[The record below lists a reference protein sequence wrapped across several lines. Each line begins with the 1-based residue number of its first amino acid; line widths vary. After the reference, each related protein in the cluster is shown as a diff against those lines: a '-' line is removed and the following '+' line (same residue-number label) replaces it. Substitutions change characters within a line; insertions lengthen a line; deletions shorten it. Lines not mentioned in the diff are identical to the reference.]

1 MIVLY
6 KTDIYIINMA
16 LTNAERQARYK
27 QRQLEKNKDKYASKR
42 KEINKKY
49 YNANKIIRNVPETE
63 PFQEPEIDIKIE
75 PKLKR
80 RPTIT
85 FKDEIRDITINNY
98 INSCKYFYKF
108 YTNNELNN
116 TQISEIKNLIKG
128 DKYKHKIIIDTFNFI
143 KTITVDT
150 DFIKKHI
157 HHISN
162 LFYTIAR
169 TKRGF
174 ATFIKIVY
182 PYIFQVKNIE
192 KEKQINKQ
200 PDEYNINTISFDYD
214 DVKKILDEYPFK
226 KLSDKLIYALYM
238 LFPVRRPN
246 DYKIMKFANDVSN
259 MDKKTNYYYDGRFY
273 FNKTKTS
280 GGKNA
285 NIIHQVEVYD
295 VPLDIQNI
303 INDIH
308 KINNNEFIFG
318 KQLSSNQVSTFIFKV
333 FADIYNT
340 NKINATELRR
350 LYATYINKKALNYK
364 QRKEIADKMN
374 HSVDMNLRYAY

>member
-1 MIVLY
+1 
-6 KTDIYIINMA
+6 MA
-16 LTNAERQARYK
+16 LTVAERQARYK
-27 QRQLEKNKDKYASKR
+27 QKQLEKNKEQYSAKR

-49 YNANKIIRNVPETE
+49 YDNNKIIRNKPEPE
-63 PFQEPEIDIKIE
+63 LEIDIKIE
-75 PKLKR
+75 QKLKR
-80 RPTIT
+80 RPTIN
-85 FKDEIRDITINNY
+85 FKEEIRDITISNY

-108 YTNNELNN
+108 YSNNDLNEE
-116 TQISEIKNLIKG
+116 QISEIKKLIKG
-128 DKYKHKIIIDTFNFI
+128 EKYKYKTIIDTFKFI
-143 KTITVDT
+143 KSMTIDH
-150 DFIKKHI
+150 DFIKKHV

-174 ATFIKIVY
+174 ANFIKIIY
-182 PYIFQVKNIE
+182 PYIYQIKNIE
-192 KEKQINKQ
+192 KEKQINKE
-200 PDEYNINTISFDYD
+200 PDEYNINTISFNYE

-246 DYKIMKFANDVSN
+246 DYKIMKYTNDISN
-259 MDKKTNYYYDGRFY
+259 MDKKSNYYNDGKFY

-280 GGKNA
+280 GGRNA
-285 NIIHQVEVYD
+285 NIIHKVDVHD
-295 VPLDIQNI
+295 VPLDIQKI

-308 KINNNEFIFG
+308 KVNNNEYIFG
-318 KQLSSNQVSTFIFKV
+318 KELSSNQISTLIFKV

-350 LYATYINKKALNYK
+350 LYATYINKKGLNYK
-364 QRKEIADKMN
+364 ERKEIADKMN